1 MILNHFQKNKNLK
14 GREILDNF
22 DDKRGKELLEHLD
35 IIRFTKEDVS
45 KEIESTK
52 GEIGIKKTGND
63 LETSGGLRTNA

>member
-1 MILNHFQKNKNLK
+1 M
-14 GREILDNF
+14 DNF
-22 DDKRGKELLEHLD
+22 DNKRGNEILEHLD

>member
-1 MILNHFQKNKNLK
+1 MDSF
-14 GREILDNF
+14 DN
-22 DDKRGKELLEHLD
+22 KRGNEILEHLD

-63 LETSGGLRTNA
+63 FETSGGLRTNA

>member
-1 MILNHFQKNKNLK
+1 MN
-14 GREILDNF
+14 NF
-22 DDKRGKELLEHLD
+22 DNKRGNEILEHLD
-35 IIRFTKEDVS
+35 IITFTKEDVS

>member
-1 MILNHFQKNKNLK
+1 MENCEN
-14 GREILDNF
+14 
-22 DDKRGKELLEHLD
+22 KRGNEILEHLD